1 LDFVDEAKISRETNS
16 WSMLLNLAYKLNDYN
31 KMSLLIMPN
40 ITATND
46 VANFSTQWN
55 LLNDAEE
62 IRVRKNI
69 FYEQRQQK
77 IYQFASQHVLPKS
90 KIKLDINASFT
101 GGKSTAPD
109 FKLTQYVAFRQGNEI
124 TPGFQFS
131 PNADD
136 GIRRYYRY
144 LDENLLDTRF
154 QVEVPLAKETVKL
167 VRKMKFGGAYQ
178 LTTRNSSM
186 EEYFLTAG
194 NESLPSLQTDDI
206 NSYLTE
212 DKFTMTNGQLGFFY
226 EQRKWDWNY
235 TFGQTAIKS
244 TFALLDFEFTKNFRF
259 NGGLRVEKVDL
270 LSDVYRYDLL
280 GYERNDARRYN
291 SAGFPLIN
299 PGVIDQANFLPS
311 GSLIYKLANK
321 KNTTN
326 FRLNFSQTVA
336 RPNLREMSDAAVY
349 DNEFRT
355 LIYGNSNL
363 KMVEIMNYDFRF
375 ENYFKGGD
383 NISVSAFY
391 KDFTNHI
398 EMGFGASG
406 ITWDNNENSYVAGL
420 EFEGKKQLGKNF
432 EFRGN
437 VTVVKSYSQFIR
449 KDLIILPNN
458 QSLYIP
464 IDTVERTMFGQA
476 PYILNGILSYTSDT
490 LGLTA
495 TVSYNVQG
503 PRLVL
508 TGILKG
514 RPDVYEMPRNTVDIK
529 ITKSLG
535 THFSTSLT
543 IRDLLNAPVLRAY
556 KTPNGYIDF
565 DRFRYGSTFQLGLS
579 YKL

>member
-1 LDFVDEAKISRETNS
+1 
-16 WSMLLNLAYKLNDYN
+16 
-31 KMSLLIMPN
+31 
-40 ITATND
+40 
-46 VANFSTQWN
+46 
-55 LLNDAEE
+55 
-62 IRVRKNI
+62 
-69 FYEQRQQK
+69 
-77 IYQFASQHVLPKS
+77 
-90 KIKLDINASFT
+90 
-101 GGKSTAPD
+101 
-109 FKLTQYVAFRQGNEI
+109 VAFREGNEI

-154 QVEVPLAKETVKL
+154 QIEVPLAKETVKL
-167 VRKMKFGGAYQ
+167 VRKVKVGGAYQ

-186 EEYFLTAG
+186 EEYFLSAG
-194 NESLPSLQTDDI
+194 NASLPSLQTDDI
-206 NSYLTE
+206 NAYLTE

-244 TFALLDFEFTKNFRF
+244 TFALLDFEFTKNLRF

-270 LSDVYRYDLL
+270 LSDVYKYDLL

-299 PGVIDQANFLPS
+299 PGVIDEANFLPS

-363 KMVEIMNYDFRF
+363 KMVEIYNYDFRF

-420 EFEGKKQLGKNF
+420 ELEGKKQLGKNF

-529 ITKSLG
+529 ITKTLG
-535 THFSTSLT
+535 EHFSTSLT